1 MKFSEKIIQARKN
14 KALTQEDLAE
24 AVGVSRQAVSK
35 WETEEA
41 KPDMD
46 KLVAICSVLE
56 LSMDYLCLDKEAAA
70 ATPSN
75 PQNEPVKVDGKRYFW
90 TGLCIGCVAVM
101 LITLLAMALLGKES
115 EPTQP
120 QIQEP
125 STVVTPPT
133 TTATAPDY
141 SHMLSQLQVA
151 GANCEHIGNHT
162 WRISFVPSI
171 QVPGMQVQFAVINNK
186 IATTI
191 YQQDATE
198 TGAGYILDY
207 KVPNY
212 AYDYDIIAICS
223 IGDISV
229 QFSLVNLESFDGNGM
244 HWKPIW
250 ED

>member
-24 AVGVSRQAVSK
+24 EVGVSRQAVSK
-35 WETEEA
+35 WETDEA
-41 KPDMD
+41 KPDME
-46 KLVAICSVLE
+46 KLVAICNVLD
-56 LSMDYLCLDKEAAA
+56 LSMDYLCLDKEPAA
-70 ATPSN
+70 ATPPD
-75 PQNEPVKVDGKRYFW
+75 PQSEPIKVVRNKHHFW
-90 TGLCIGCVAVM
+90 IGLCIGFVAAI
-101 LITLLAMALLGKES
+101 LIGLLAMALVGKEG

-120 QIQEP
+120 QTQQP
-125 STVVTPPT
+125 STVATSPT
-133 TTATAPDY
+133 TTAAPDY
-141 SHMLSQLQVA
+141 SHMLSQVQVA
-151 GANCEHIGNHT
+151 DANCEHIGRHT
-162 WRISFVPSI
+162 WRVSFVPSI

-191 YQQDATE
+191 YCQDATE
-198 TGAGYILDY
+198 TGAGYVLDY
-207 KVPNY
+207 KVPDY

-250 ED
+250 KD